1 MTGDVIMRAKS
12 IMFTRKRYIL
22 NNDVIY
28 TKGG

>member
-12 IMFTRKRYIL
+12 IMFTRKCYIL